1 MSSGFGQQRSWHGC
15 TPHHVSRTTSH
26 HASAKRTHAA
36 LGAPRPWPPG
46 TAVALIPCSPA
57 DPITEACLHQVEHCH
72 SRGTCAPSIPR
83 YSRPHRAAC
92 ARSRP
97 RVLHFYRPLSP
108 TRAALLPPALA
119 HACCTSTARSRPR
132 VLHFYRPLSPHAC
145 CTSTAR
151 SRPRVLH
158 FYRPLS
164 PTRAALLPP
173 ALAHAC
179 CTSTARAPLSL
190 ADAHA
195 TRLPRASPPFCGGR
209 DPHIYAYGSQARTNA
224 AHPYFQHF
232 LDQLL
237 RKPAHLRSHRG

>member
-46 TAVALIPCSPA
+46 TAVALIPGSPA
-57 DPITEACLHQVEHCH
+57 APITEACLHQVEHCH
-72 SRGTCAPSIPR
+72 SRGTSA
-83 YSRPHRAAC
+83 
-92 ARSRP
+92 
-97 RVLHFYRPLSP
+97 RPLSLD
-108 TRAALLPPALA
+108 TRVLTAPHAPALA
-119 HACCTSTARSRPR
+119 HACCTST
-132 VLHFYRPLSPHAC
+132 
-145 CTSTAR
+145 T
-151 SRPRVLH
+151 
-158 FYRPLS
+158 
-164 PTRAALLPP
+164 
-173 ALAHAC
+173 
-179 CTSTARAPLSL
+179 RAPLSL

-195 TRLPRASPPFCGGR
+195 SRLPRASLPFCGGR

>member
-26 HASAKRTHAA
+26 HASAERDPFAA
-36 LGAPRPWPPG
+36 CNQPPRFCKTCCLGGAQAMASWHSCGPHPLQPCRSYNRGVSTPG
-46 TAVALIPCSPA
+46 RALP
-57 DPITEACLHQVEHCH
+57 L
-72 SRGTCAPSIPR
+72 SRHLRALYPSILASSPR
-83 YSRPHRAAC
+83 RM
-92 ARSRP
+92 
-97 RVLHFYRPLSP
+97 
-108 TRAALLPPALA
+108 
-119 HACCTSTARSRPR
+119 
-132 VLHFYRPLSPHAC
+132 
-145 CTSTAR
+145 
-151 SRPRVLH
+151 
-158 FYRPLS
+158 RPLS